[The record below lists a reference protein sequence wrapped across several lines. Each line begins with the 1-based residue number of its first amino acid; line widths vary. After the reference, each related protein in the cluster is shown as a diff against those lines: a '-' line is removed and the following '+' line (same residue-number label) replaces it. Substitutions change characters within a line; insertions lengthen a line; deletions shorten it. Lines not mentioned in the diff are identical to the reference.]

1 MELLGLFN
9 KGWALRYLR
18 EARAE
23 LTLARENTGSS
34 QLFSLEAARKAQACI
49 HHCLGNPR
57 SIEMLIF
64 DTMLERRRPP
74 DKVVELL
81 LAVEQIIQM
90 VADADDPAEAYRLAA
105 AVVEL
110 ASKVVEKVIGE
121 GGR

>member
-9 KGWALRYLR
+9 RGWALRYLR

-34 QLFSLEAARKAQACI
+34 QLFSVEAARKAQACI

-64 DTMLERRRPP
+64 DTMLEEKRPS

-81 LAVEQIIQM
+81 LAVEQMVRM
-90 VADADDPAEAYRLAA
+90 VADADDPADAYRLAA

-110 ASKVVEKVIGE
+110 ASRVVEKVLGE

>member
-1 MELLGLFN
+1 M
-9 KGWALRYLR
+9 RYLR

-23 LTLARENTGSS
+23 LMLARENTGSS
-34 QLFSLEAARKAQACI
+34 QLFSVEAARKAQACI

-64 DTMLERRRPP
+64 DTMLEEKRPS

-81 LAVEQIIQM
+81 LAVEQMVRM
-90 VADADDPAEAYRLAA
+90 VADADDPADAYRLAA

-110 ASKVVEKVIGE
+110 ASRVVEKVLGE

>member
-1 MELLGLFN
+1 MELLGLLN

-23 LTLARENTGSS
+23 LVLARESTSSS
-34 QLFSLEAARKAQACI
+34 QLFSLEAAKKAQACI

-57 SIEMLIF
+57 SIEMLVF
-64 DTMLERRRPP
+64 DAMLEERRPD
-74 DKVVELL
+74 DKVIELL
-81 LAVEQIIQM
+81 LAVERMVQM
-90 VADADDPAEAYRLAA
+90 VADADDPADAYRLAA

-110 ASKVVEKVIGE
+110 ASKVVEGVFGE

>member
-9 KGWALRYLR
+9 RGWALRYLR

-23 LTLARENTGSS
+23 LTLARESTGSS
-34 QLFSLEAARKAQACI
+34 QLFSVEAARKAQACI

-64 DTMLERRRPP
+64 DTMLEERRPS
-74 DKVVELL
+74 DKVIELL
-81 LAVEQIIQM
+81 LTVEQMVRM
-90 VADADDPAEAYRLAA
+90 VADADDPADAYRLAA

-110 ASKVVEKVIGE
+110 ASRVVEKVLGE

>member
-23 LTLARENTGSS
+23 LTLARESRSSS
-34 QLFSLEAARKAQACI
+34 QLFSLEAAKKAQACI

-64 DTMLERRRPP
+64 DTMLEERRPP
-74 DKVVELL
+74 DKVMELL
-81 LAVEQIIQM
+81 LAVEQMIQM
-90 VADADDPAEAYRLAA
+90 IADADDPADAYRLATVA
-105 AVVEL
+105 VEL
-110 ASKVVEKVIGE
+110 ASKVVERILGE